1 MTQLTQLQEGRRL
14 TRLRTAS
21 VAWRAFGLGTAL
33 AEILIIGAIS
43 VACGIGYHLIVH
55 DSYGELVNFI
65 ALGGVVALI
74 FLSANA
80 FIGDYALPLYIAPT
94 SRIRR
99 PLASWNIAFL
109 YTLAISVMAKSGA
122 ELSRGNVIL
131 LYFAGIGAIMLW
143 RWLVIRLV
151 VRASKT
157 GQVAARRVLLVGERA
172 AIEAFARR
180 YQPWNLG
187 FEIVGQAVLQPS
199 GSLEPD
205 LDRAALIGRAL
216 HPDDVFVILPWS
228 DTETIERVV
237 DRLMT
242 LPVSIHLGPERILD
256 RFAKVQIIKVSDMAT
271 LCLARPPLTFLEVV
285 AKRLFD
291 IVGAALGLVLLLPFF
306 LLIAALIRLDS
317 PGPAVFRQQRYGFNQ
332 KPFWIYQIPHHA
344 GPRRPPGP
352 PGDPRRR
359 ARDADR
365 RPAAALEHRRAA
377 AAPERAPRRHVARR
391 PAAAR
396 ACRTTRPSSG
406 ASGSMPAATTSSR
419 ASPAGRRSTACAARP
434 TPRTRCG
441 AASSTTSTISTIG
454 RLPSTCRSWA
464 APSSPAGP
472 IGMPIDPARAPE
484 RPALRRYLHLT
495 GIGYNA

>member
-1 MTQLTQLQEGRRL
+1 MRTRGPSLRLTPASSSKAHAAVACPVSARSRWHGHRSPHRRMTQLTQLQEGRRL

-21 VAWRAFGLGTAL
+21 SAWRAFGLGTAL
-33 AEILIIGAIS
+33 AEILIIGATS

-55 DSYGELVNFI
+55 DSYGELVNFV

-151 VRASKT
+151 VRARTT
-157 GQVAARRVLLVGERA
+157 GQVGARRGSLVGEPAAGAGLQHRPVLPAPRAARRRARRDRGFCAPLPALESRLRDRRPGGA
-172 AIEAFARR
+172 AIEGQPRARSRSRRAHRPRAPPRRRLRDPALVRHGDDRARR
-180 YQPWNLG
+180 RQAHDPAGLDPSRPRAHPRPFRQGADHQGLGHGDALPRAPAAHVPRGRREAPVRHRRRGSRPRAAAAILSPHRGPDPPRQPRAGGVPPAALRLQP
-187 FEIVGQAVLQPS
+187 EAVL
-199 GSLEPD
+199 D
-205 LDRAALIGRAL
+205 L
-216 HPDDVFVILPWS
+216 
-228 DTETIERVV
+228 
-237 DRLMT
+237 
-242 LPVSIHLGPERILD
+242 
-256 RFAKVQIIKVSDMAT
+256 
-271 LCLARPPLTFLEVV
+271 
-285 AKRLFD
+285 
-291 IVGAALGLVLLLPFF
+291 
-306 LLIAALIRLDS
+306 
-317 PGPAVFRQQRYGFNQ
+317 
-332 KPFWIYQIPHHA
+332 QIPHHA

-377 AAPERAPRRHVARR
+377 AAAERAHRRHVARR

-396 ACRTTRPSSG
+396 
-406 ASGSMPAATTSSR
+406 
-419 ASPAGRRSTACAARP
+419 
-434 TPRTRCG
+434 G
-441 AASSTTSTISTIG
+441 AAHPG
-454 RLPSTCRSWA
+454 LRAAHRALCPPPQRQAGHHRLGAGQRARS
-464 APSSPAGP
+464 
-472 IGMPIDPARAPE
+472 
-484 RPALRRYLHLT
+484 
-495 GIGYNA
+495 

>member
-21 VAWRAFGLGTAL
+21 SAWRAFGLGTAL
-33 AEILIIGAIS
+33 VEILIIGATS

-143 RWLVIRLV
+143 RWLLIRLV
-151 VRASKT
+151 LRASKT

-187 FEIVGQAVLQPS
+187 FEIVGQAVLQS
-199 GSLEPD
+199 NGNLEPD

-228 DTETIERVV
+228 DTER
-237 DRLMT
+237 
-242 LPVSIHLGPERILD
+242 
-256 RFAKVQIIKVSDMAT
+256 
-271 LCLARPPLTFLEVV
+271 
-285 AKRLFD
+285 
-291 IVGAALGLVLLLPFF
+291 
-306 LLIAALIRLDS
+306 
-317 PGPAVFRQQRYGFNQ
+317 
-332 KPFWIYQIPHHA
+332 
-344 GPRRPPGP
+344 
-352 PGDPRRR
+352 
-359 ARDADR
+359 
-365 RPAAALEHRRAA
+365 
-377 AAPERAPRRHVARR
+377 
-391 PAAAR
+391 
-396 ACRTTRPSSG
+396 SS
-406 ASGSMPAATTSSR
+406 
-419 ASPAGRRSTACAARP
+419 
-434 TPRTRCG
+434 
-441 AASSTTSTISTIG
+441 ASSTG
-454 RLPSTCRSWA
+454 L
-464 APSSPAGP
+464 
-472 IGMPIDPARAPE
+472 
-484 RPALRRYLHLT
+484 
-495 GIGYNA
+495 

>member
-21 VAWRAFGLGTAL
+21 SAWRAFGLGTAL
-33 AEILIIGAIS
+33 AEILIIGATS

-187 FEIVGQAVLQPS
+187 FEIVGQAVLQS
-199 GSLEPD
+199 NGNLEPD

-216 HPDDVFVILPWS
+216 HPDDVFVILP
-228 DTETIERVV
+228 
-237 DRLMT
+237 
-242 LPVSIHLGPERILD
+242 
-256 RFAKVQIIKVSDMAT
+256 
-271 LCLARPPLTFLEVV
+271 
-285 AKRLFD
+285 
-291 IVGAALGLVLLLPFF
+291 
-306 LLIAALIRLDS
+306 
-317 PGPAVFRQQRYGFNQ
+317 
-332 KPFWIYQIPHHA
+332 
-344 GPRRPPGP
+344 
-352 PGDPRRR
+352 
-359 ARDADR
+359 
-365 RPAAALEHRRAA
+365 
-377 AAPERAPRRHVARR
+377 
-391 PAAAR
+391 
-396 ACRTTRPSSG
+396 
-406 ASGSMPAATTSSR
+406 
-419 ASPAGRRSTACAARP
+419 
-434 TPRTRCG
+434 
-441 AASSTTSTISTIG
+441 
-454 RLPSTCRSWA
+454 
-464 APSSPAGP
+464 
-472 IGMPIDPARAPE
+472 
-484 RPALRRYLHLT
+484 
-495 GIGYNA
+495 

>member
-21 VAWRAFGLGTAL
+21 SAWRAFGLGTAL
-33 AEILIIGAIS
+33 AEILIIGATS

-187 FEIVGQAVLQPS
+187 FEIVGQAVLQS
-199 GSLEPD
+199 NGSLEPD

-332 KPFWIYQIPHHA
+332 KPFRIYKFRTMRVHDDHQVRQATRGDERVTLIGGLLRRWNIDELPQLLNVLIGDMSLV
-344 GPRRPPGP
+344 GPRPHAVPHNQAFERRIGLYARRHNVKPGIT
-352 PGDPRRR
+352 GWAQVNGLRGATDTEDAMRRR
-359 ARDADR
+359 VEYDLYYIDNWSL
-365 RPAAALEHRRAA
+365 ALDLQIMGRTVLSRRAY
-377 AAPERAPRRHVARR
+377 R
-391 PAAAR
+391 
-396 ACRTTRPSSG
+396 
-406 ASGSMPAATTSSR
+406 
-419 ASPAGRRSTACAARP
+419 
-434 TPRTRCG
+434 
-441 AASSTTSTISTIG
+441 
-454 RLPSTCRSWA
+454 
-464 APSSPAGP
+464 
-472 IGMPIDPARAPE
+472 
-484 RPALRRYLHLT
+484 
-495 GIGYNA
+495 NAY

>member
-1 MTQLTQLQEGRRL
+1 MPACSPSSGGPGSSTLLGLTIIFSGGKPARSKRARRRRRGRRNGRRGSAKCRRGGGRRSCGRRRASRRASRGSRRARRPNRATRRCRSRTGGCRASKGRPGRRCGNCAASERSRRPRPAPRRGSPERAAGRNCARAGCPGGCRGSPPGPAARRRRSVRSRAPRAASPASRRWRRCRRCARSPRSRPGAGPRFRRRPRRPRRRGPGIDYERRGCARAGLRSTDSGVVEQGTCRRRLSRFGTITLARTSQSASPHDQLTQLQEGRRL

-21 VAWRAFGLGTAL
+21 SAWRAFGLGTAL
-33 AEILIIGAIS
+33 VEILIIGATS

-122 ELSRGNVIL
+122 ELSRGSVIL
-131 LYFAGIGAIMLW
+131 LYFAGIGVIMLW
-143 RWLVIRLV
+143 RWLLIRLV

-187 FEIVGQAVLQPS
+187 FEIVGQAVLQS
-199 GSLEPD
+199 NGNLEPD

-228 DTETIERVV
+228 DTER
-237 DRLMT
+237 
-242 LPVSIHLGPERILD
+242 
-256 RFAKVQIIKVSDMAT
+256 
-271 LCLARPPLTFLEVV
+271 
-285 AKRLFD
+285 
-291 IVGAALGLVLLLPFF
+291 
-306 LLIAALIRLDS
+306 
-317 PGPAVFRQQRYGFNQ
+317 
-332 KPFWIYQIPHHA
+332 
-344 GPRRPPGP
+344 
-352 PGDPRRR
+352 
-359 ARDADR
+359 
-365 RPAAALEHRRAA
+365 
-377 AAPERAPRRHVARR
+377 
-391 PAAAR
+391 
-396 ACRTTRPSSG
+396 SS
-406 ASGSMPAATTSSR
+406 
-419 ASPAGRRSTACAARP
+419 
-434 TPRTRCG
+434 
-441 AASSTTSTISTIG
+441 ASSTG
-454 RLPSTCRSWA
+454 L
-464 APSSPAGP
+464 
-472 IGMPIDPARAPE
+472 
-484 RPALRRYLHLT
+484 
-495 GIGYNA
+495 